1 MFSQAR
7 KRTQYNSRGS
17 FSYLVNGANRMSLK
31 EKDYFIILKTF
42 SVTIRN

>member
-7 KRTQYNSRGS
+7 KRTQYNSMGS
-17 FSYLVNGANRMSLK
+17 FSYLVNSANRMSLK
-31 EKDYFIILKTF
+31 EKDHFIILKTF